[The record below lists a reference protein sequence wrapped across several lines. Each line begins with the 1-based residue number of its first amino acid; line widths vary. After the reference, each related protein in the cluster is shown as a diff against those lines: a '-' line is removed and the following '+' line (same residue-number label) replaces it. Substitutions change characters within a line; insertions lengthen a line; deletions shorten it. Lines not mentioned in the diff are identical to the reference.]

1 MDSLAAIR
9 RPVGIGLVPAGLVL
23 KILFE
28 ISYVYHIAPFWDYSG
43 LVLSLNYQKL
53 VESYVIVLLLLLLV
67 SWCERAPSVIV
78 LIVGLFNGI
87 IPLASIYALQD
98 RPVIFL
104 LFTVLSY
111 LLSLAMTTLPRVR
124 LAYMGIAPENFLAIC
139 FVSLAAVIGLM
150 ISQRA
155 YRHFTLDLYAVYDF
169 RHELSELV
177 FVGPF
182 RYLADWA
189 HSVFNIAL
197 LLWGL
202 YYRKKLL
209 VAAAC
214 ALQLFMFGC
223 ILLKAILFNFPFVI
237 LTYFVLRRRANIVV
251 LCWLMCAV
259 VLLGMLE
266 IWILDQDNLTVVVTR
281 RVLAIPAYL
290 AYEYYDLFN
299 KIGHVYWTDG
309 LLGSWASYPFADDPP
324 RLVAQFA
331 FDAHNTWANNGMYG
345 TGFMQAGF
353 AGMVLYGVVYG
364 LWLYFIDCIAIGRV
378 PVEIAVGMVIVPA
391 TLVMTDADLLTSFLT
406 HGGIAATLMLW
417 LWAGIMTEEARVR
430 QQELS
435 LPAHAS
441 GSN

>member
-177 FVGPF
+177 FVGPI
-182 RYLADWA
+182 R
-189 HSVFNIAL
+189 
-197 LLWGL
+197 
-202 YYRKKLL
+202 
-209 VAAAC
+209 
-214 ALQLFMFGC
+214 
-223 ILLKAILFNFPFVI
+223 
-237 LTYFVLRRRANIVV
+237 
-251 LCWLMCAV
+251 
-259 VLLGMLE
+259 
-266 IWILDQDNLTVVVTR
+266 
-281 RVLAIPAYL
+281 
-290 AYEYYDLFN
+290 
-299 KIGHVYWTDG
+299 
-309 LLGSWASYPFADDPP
+309 
-324 RLVAQFA
+324 
-331 FDAHNTWANNGMYG
+331 
-345 TGFMQAGF
+345 
-353 AGMVLYGVVYG
+353 
-364 LWLYFIDCIAIGRV
+364 
-378 PVEIAVGMVIVPA
+378 
-391 TLVMTDADLLTSFLT
+391 
-406 HGGIAATLMLW
+406 
-417 LWAGIMTEEARVR
+417 
-430 QQELS
+430 
-435 LPAHAS
+435 
-441 GSN
+441 